1 MGHSDR
7 ILDSRAPAAT
17 ASASGAPAAGQV
29 LGRYR
34 LLDLVGAGGF
44 SVVWRAE
51 NTATGRV
58 VALKLPRNP
67 DFIAHLR
74 REVRIAAIVH
84 DPQVAGILESRLDHD
99 PPFLAM
105 PFVAGTDLALPGHA
119 PPPER
124 IVDAFRAFEKI
135 ARVVSRLHRA
145 GVVHGDLKPGNIR
158 VGPDGLVHLLDLGL
172 ARHQVSVRQ
181 NSTLRASVVSVT
193 GEKIAGTLEFMAPE
207 VMSGG
212 APGAA
217 SDVYA
222 LGVVLHALLCGR
234 PPAFGVS
241 PGDLNPYLPPG
252 TTDFLRQMLHA
263 DPSMRPPDAGALLP
277 AVDAFIRAEERCLR
291 RRNGHARR
299 LVFCRRMKT
308 LARGVR
314 ALGLV
319 ASLALLLVFGIPVV
333 KPPAG
338 LGAIAAMAALP
349 FACIGFLL
357 GVTTINAWILGVPER
372 TYKNRRGHPWWTFM
386 MQ

>member
-1 MGHSDR
+1 MGTSDR
-7 ILDSRAPAAT
+7 LLDSRAPAAT
-17 ASASGAPAAGQV
+17 ASASGTPAAGKV

-34 LLDLVGAGGF
+34 LLDAVGAGGF
-44 SVVWRAE
+44 SLVWRAE
-51 NTATGRV
+51 DTATGRV

-74 REVRIAAIVH
+74 REARIAAVVH
-84 DPQVAGILESRLDHD
+84 DPQVAGLLESRLDHD

-105 PFVAGTDLALPGHA
+105 PFVAGADLAIPDRA
-119 PPPER
+119 PAPER
-124 IVDAFRAFEKI
+124 IVDAFRTFEKI
-135 ARVVSRLHRA
+135 ARVVARLHRA
-145 GVVHGDLKPGNIR
+145 GVAHGDLKPGNIR
-158 VGPDGLVHLLDLGL
+158 VGRDGLVHLLDLGL

-193 GEKIAGTLEFMAPE
+193 GEKIAGTLDYMAPE

-212 APGAA
+212 APDAA

-263 DPSMRPPDAGALLP
+263 DPSMRPPDGGALLP
-277 AVDAFIRAEERCLR
+277 AVDAFVRAEERCLR

-319 ASLALLLVFGIPVV
+319 ASLALVLIFGVPVL

-338 LGAIAAMAALP
+338 LGAVVAMAAFP

-357 GVTTINAWILGVPER
+357 GVTTINAWILGVPEK